1 MKTALDYLKKYYNH
15 TTFKSPQEA
24 VIQSVLAKNDTIA
37 LLPTGGGKSVCFQ
50 IPALMNE
57 GLCLVISPL
66 IALMKDQV
74 EGLNN
79 KGIKAVYL
87 HAKLTQEDV
96 IRVFDNC
103 KYGQVKF
110 LYLSPEKLQSPLILQ
125 KIKELP
131 INLVAIDEAH
141 CVSEWGHDFRPAY
154 LKIAILKKEL
164 PTIPFIALTATA
176 TSLVLKDIEEHLEL
190 ESAKIF
196 KKSFYRQ
203 NILYQIIETEDKNS
217 RLISLLKKTNDP
229 CIIYVNTRKLTKEI
243 SQLLNAHNLKSTYYN
258 GSLSQS
264 EKETSYVNW
273 MIEKTSIMVAT
284 NAFGMGIDKANVQ
297 SVFHYNIPY
306 SIENYVQETGRA
318 GRNGLASK
326 TYLFYNNSDINFL
339 KTQHKNNTPTPQNVS
354 ETYLNLCQFLQIA
367 YGELNEEWYNF
378 DLTRFCKT
386 YKLNFLLTYNALKT
400 LDREGVLMLSDGFYK
415 QSSIQF
421 IASNNFVLKYADKNE
436 ELGAIIKVILRNYG
450 GLFENKSTI
459 NINLIASKLNT
470 SKENVVKLLTI
481 LHNDNIIDFNNSNTN
496 TQIQFLLPR
505 EDNYT
510 INAISK
516 NIASYNNHKDDKLK
530 AVIDFV
536 TNNSKCRNKQLL
548 KYFGE
553 VLSKNCGHC
562 DVCLSIKN
570 SAQKP
575 NYKAIAKDIL
585 KLLLTFKELDSK
597 SIVDKLNYEEKHI
610 LFTLQLLLDNNKI
623 VVNSQ
628 HKFILK

>member
-1 MKTALDYLKKYYNH
+1 MQTALDYLKKYFNH
-15 TTFKSPQEA
+15 TTFKLPQEA

-50 IPALMNE
+50 IPALMSE

-87 HAKLTQEDV
+87 HAKLSQEDV
-96 IRVFDNC
+96 IRIFDNC

-125 KIKELP
+125 KIKELN
-131 INLVAIDEAH
+131 INLVAVDEAH

-154 LKIAILKKEL
+154 LKIVILKKEL

-176 TSLVLKDIEEHLEL
+176 TSLVLKDIEEYLEL
-190 ESAKIF
+190 KSAKVF

-217 RLISLLKKTNDP
+217 KLINLLKKTNGS

-243 SQLLNAHNLKSTYYN
+243 SQLLKAHNLKSTYYN
-258 GSLSQS
+258 GSLSQA
-264 EKETSYVNW
+264 EKEISYTNW
-273 MIEKTSIMVAT
+273 MTEKTPIMVAT

-326 TYLFYNNSDINFL
+326 AFLLYNNSDINFL
-339 KTQHKNNTPTPQNVS
+339 KTQHKNNTPSVQNVS
-354 ETYLNLCQFLQIA
+354 TTYLNLCHFLQIA
-367 YGELNEEWYNF
+367 YGELNGNWHNF
-378 DLTRFCKT
+378 NLTHFCKI
-386 YKLNFLLTYNALKT
+386 YKLDFLLTYNTLKT
-400 LDREGVLMLSDGFYK
+400 LDREGVLTLSDGFYK

-421 IASNNFVLKYADKNE
+421 IASNKLVLKYADEHK
-436 ELGAIIKVILRNYG
+436 ELDGIIKIILRNYG

-459 NINLIASKLNT
+459 NINLIASKLNI
-470 SKENVVKLLTI
+470 SKEKIVKLLTI
-481 LHNDNIIDFNNSNTN
+481 LHNDNIVDFNNSNTN

-516 NIASYNNHKDDKLK
+516 NIVSYNNHKDDKLK

-536 TNNSKCRNKQLL
+536 TNTSKCRNKQLL

-570 SAQKP
+570 AAQKP
-575 NYKAIAKDIL
+575 NYKAIAKDVIKVL
-585 KLLLTFKELDSK
+585 ETFNELSSK
-597 SIVDKLNYEEKHI
+597 SVVNKLNYEEKHT
-610 LFTLQLLLDNNKI
+610 LFTLQLLLDNRKI

>member
-1 MKTALDYLKKYYNH
+1 MQTALDYLKKYFNH
-15 TTFKSPQEA
+15 TTFKAPQEA
-24 VIQSVLAKNDTIA
+24 IIQSVLAKKDTIA

-50 IPALMNE
+50 IPALMSK
-57 GLCLVISPL
+57 GLCLVVSPL

-74 EGLNN
+74 GSLNK
-79 KGIKAVYL
+79 KGVKAVYL
-87 HAKLTQEDV
+87 HAKLSQEDI
-96 IRVFDNC
+96 IRIFDNC

-154 LKIAILKKEL
+154 LKIVILKKEL

-176 TSLVLKDIEEHLEL
+176 TSLVLKDIENCLEL
-190 ESAKIF
+190 KSAKIF

-203 NILYQIIETEDKNS
+203 NIFYKILKTEDKNAQ
-217 RLISLLKKTNDP
+217 LINLLKKNNAP

-243 SQLLNAHNLKSTYYN
+243 SQLLNTHKLNSTYYN
-258 GSLSQS
+258 GSLSQA
-264 EKETSYVNW
+264 EKEISYDNW
-273 MIEKTSIMVAT
+273 MTEKTPIMVAT

-297 SVFHYNIPY
+297 TVFHYNIPY
-306 SIENYVQETGRA
+306 SIENYLQETGRA

-326 TYLFYNNSDINFL
+326 AFLLYNNADIIFL
-339 KTQHKNNTPTPQNVS
+339 KTQHKNNTPSIQNVTA
-354 ETYLNLCQFLQIA
+354 TYLNLCHFLQIA
-367 YGELNEEWYNF
+367 YGELNEDWYNF

-386 YKLNFLLTYNALKT
+386 YKLDFILTYNTLKT
-400 LDREGVLMLSDGFYK
+400 LDREGVLILSDGFYK
-415 QSSIQF
+415 QSSIKF
-421 IASNNFVLKYADKNE
+421 VASNSLVLKYADEHK
-436 ELGAIIKVILRNYG
+436 ELDIVIKVLLRNYG

-470 SKENVVKLLTI
+470 TKEKVVKLLTI
-481 LHNDNIIDFNNSNTN
+481 LHNDNIVNFNNSNTN

-510 INAISK
+510 INAISL
-516 NIASYNNHKDDKLK
+516 NIKSYNNNKDDKLN
-530 AVIDFV
+530 AVINFV
-536 TNNSKCRNKQLL
+536 TNTSKCRNKQLL

-553 VLSKNCGHC
+553 TFSKNCGHC
-562 DVCLSIKN
+562 DICLSIKN
-570 SAQKP
+570 AAQKP
-575 NYKAIAKDIL
+575 NYKDIAKGIINIL
-585 KLLLTFKELDSK
+585 ETFNELDSK
-597 SIVDKLNYEEKHI
+597 SIVGKLNYEEKHT
-610 LFTLQLLLDNNKI
+610 LFTLQLLLDNHKI